1 MSIFVPG
8 VESNSILYTSYRSQY
23 GDSLTSYE
31 RMHQSAVAYRDFELF
46 MSKQCAVLNIGL
58 DGCSNIARMVDYLDN
73 SGSVSTVAQLY
84 DLRLYTADGSDYI
97 AGTEGLGDMLAKAWE
112 FIVTTIKK
120 IIGFVGKLFGLSSKS
135 VEDTQQLVAED
146 SDKLDQIDEETA
158 KEMQQMPEGET
169 PKGFWARVNGYIK
182 GGKANTTEEAIKAAQ
197 EAKEAKELQKD
208 SMEAAKK
215 LPYYGKKV
223 YDEIKVCHGN
233 IGTVLNAYVTA
244 VNTCISQT
252 ASGNYK
258 GKNYTDAS
266 RYEEAG
272 NRIDQKAKNI
282 HRGVNIKDEGRG
294 HYVVD
299 DTNALG
305 AAVVRLDKLVKASHK
320 SSKKLNSPFERYDLK
335 NIKSAFADAES
346 ILEYLKAN
354 PLSTISDKLTGSLK
368 ELEGQID
375 KLISDMKK
383 HVDEK
388 SRKSARESLN
398 EAKKSVS
405 ELSKAVSHCKEIVTS
420 SLAVVRNDARFC
432 HAVLTDMQQYQSL
445 RSKIITG
452 AKDLFRKGDTYKPNA
467 ESKYEDRV
475 ADRYANAAAAADD
488 DPL

>member
-8 VESNSILYTSYRSQY
+8 VESNSILYTNYRPQY
-23 GDSLTSYE
+23 ADSLTSYE

-169 PKGFWARVNGYIK
+169 PKGFWARVKGYIT
-182 GGKANTTEEAIKAAQ
+182 GGKAKTTEEAIKAAQ
-197 EAKEAKELQKD
+197 EAKEAKELKKD
-208 SMEAAKK
+208 SMEASKK
-215 LPYYGKKV
+215 LPYYGKEV
-223 YDEIKVCHGN
+223 YDEIKACHGN
-233 IGTVLNAYVTA
+233 IGTVLNTYITA

-272 NRIDQKAKNI
+272 NRIDQQAKNI
-282 HRGVNIKDEGRG
+282 HRGVDIKDNGRG
-294 HYVVD
+294 HYTVGSS
-299 DTNALG
+299 ALG
-305 AAVVRLDKLVKASHK
+305 DNVARLDKLVKASHK
-320 SSKKLNSPFERYDLK
+320 SSKKLNSPLERYDLK
-335 NIKSAFADAES
+335 NIKSAFADVGS
-346 ILEYLKAN
+346 ILDYLKAN
-354 PLSTISDKLTGSLK
+354 PLSTVSDKLTGSLK
-368 ELEGQID
+368 GLEGEID

-388 SRKSARESLN
+388 SRKSARKSLT

-420 SLAVVRNDARFC
+420 SLTVVRNDARFC
-432 HAVLTDMQQYQSL
+432 HVVLTDMQQYQSL
-445 RSKIITG
+445 RSKVITA

-475 ADRYANAAAAADD
+475 ADRYANAAADDD